1 MEEIKMYLDECREMM
16 SKAIKHLTGELGKIR
31 AGKGSPA
38 MVESVMVEY
47 YGADTPLNQVASVSA
62 PDARTLFIK
71 PWEKS
76 VIQNIEKAIINSGL
90 GFNPQNDGEQVIINI
105 PQLTEDRRIGLVKQA
120 KNECENGKISIRNT
134 RKEINDAL
142 KQLQKDGAPEDDIK
156 RAEDKVQAYTD
167 EYTKKIDDI
176 LSHKEAEIMTV

>member
-31 AGKGSPA
+31 AGKASPA

-156 RAEDKVQAYTD
+156 RAEDKVQALTD